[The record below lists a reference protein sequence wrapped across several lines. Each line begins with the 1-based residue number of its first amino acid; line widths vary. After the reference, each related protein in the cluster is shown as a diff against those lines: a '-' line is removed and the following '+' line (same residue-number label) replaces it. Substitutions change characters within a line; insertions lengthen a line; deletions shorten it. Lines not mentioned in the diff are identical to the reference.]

1 MTTSSPE
8 DVHASSRTTSL
19 FKTCFHGVNGI
30 SGIGIV
36 SIPYALASG
45 GWLSLILL
53 FIIAIAAYY
62 TGILIKRCMDKDST
76 IESLP
81 DIGQRAFG
89 DKGRLMVNIA
99 MNCELYLVVTG
110 YLILEGDNLNK
121 LITHVHVDIGGIR
134 IGGMQCF
141 VVLTAL
147 IILPT
152 VWLQDLSLLSYVS
165 ATGAL
170 ASTIFLCALLWN
182 GAFDG
187 TGFHYRKGVLFN
199 WKGLPAAASLYA
211 FCYSA
216 HPVFPNLYTS
226 MKNKHQFS
234 NVLLVCF
241 TLCTLIYAAIAVL
254 GYLMFGSEVQSEVT
268 LNLPKGKISSKV
280 AIYTTLVNP
289 ITKYALMLTPIVDA
303 IKATIPSSFNKKKA
317 SHLVLSTALLLST
330 VVVALAVPFFG
341 YLMSLVGALLSVS
354 ASFLVP
360 CVCYLKISG
369 NYKKFGWDMIV
380 NYAIILMGIS
390 IAAVGTYTSLV
401 EIIKHLK
408 V

>member
-1 MTTSSPE
+1 MPSSPE
-8 DVHASSRTTSL
+8 DANVPSSRGTSL

-62 TGILIKRCMDKDST
+62 TGILIKRCMDEDPS

-89 DKGRLMVNIA
+89 EKGRLMVNIA

-134 IGGMQCF
+134 INGMQCF
-141 VVLTAL
+141 VILTAL

-170 ASTIFLCALLWN
+170 ASTIFLCALLCN

-187 TGFHYRKGVLFN
+187 TGFHRKGILIN
-199 WKGLPAAASLYA
+199 WKGLPAAVSLYA

-241 TLCTLIYAAIAVL
+241 TLCTLIYAAIAIL
-254 GYLMFGSEVQSEVT
+254 GYLMFGSEVLSEVT

-303 IKATIPSSFNKKKA
+303 IKNTIPSSLSKKKA
-317 SHLVLSTALLLST
+317 SHLVLSTTLLLST
-330 VVVALAVPFFG
+330 VIVALAVPFFG

-369 NYKKFGWDMIV
+369 KFKVVGWDMMV
-380 NYAIILMGIS
+380 NYGIVVMGIS
-390 IAAVGTYTSLV
+390 IAAVGTYTSLG